1 MLNDVVG
8 RIVIVTLEGCQR
20 ANQKVKGAPCGV
32 NDDFVSI
39 TAAKATAKE

>member
-20 ANQKVKGAPCGV
+20 ANQKIKEPPCGV
-32 NDDFVSI
+32 SDDFVSI
-39 TAAKATAKE
+39 TAAEAIAKE